1 MISGLIILVALIV
14 CGILFVNAVRESEN
28 ASTRSES
35 EAAKTKGLRIAL
47 SFVVVLIIAMF
58 QPYAVERV
66 DAGYKGIK
74 VKLTGDERGVANYE
88 YKTGWVVYND
98 WTEQMLEFPTYQ
110 QHIEYPEQ
118 QVITKGGFSAT
129 IKPTFNY
136 ALKEQTIGDM
146 FSNLRKPIE
155 EVEQGWLQT
164 AIVGAVNDVSNK
176 WKVDDI
182 FNQREQFESAIMA
195 EANKRISQWFTISQ
209 LRTNIVPPPSLQ
221 KAIEAETQA
230 VKEAQAKEQQA
241 LVAIANGKKLVAQAQ
256 ADSAQRVITSSGKAQ
271 AVLIEAKAEAEAIR
285 IKQKEVT
292 SVYNDYIRSKT
303 WDGKLPSTV
312 LGNSTPMINIK

>member
-1 MISGLIILVALIV
+1 MISFIIILVALIA
-14 CGILFVNAVRESEN
+14 CGILAFKAINKMGNVNTNTERREGRQTLN
-28 ASTRSES
+28 
-35 EAAKTKGLRIAL
+35 KVIL
-47 SFVVVLIIAMF
+47 SFVLIFILALI
-58 QPYAVERV
+58 QPYSLERV

-74 VKLTGDERGVANYE
+74 VKLTGNERGVANYE
-88 YKTGWVVYND
+88 YRTGWVVYNS
-98 WTEQMLEFPTYQ
+98 WAEQMLEFPTYQ

-209 LRTNIVPPPSLQ
+209 LRTNIVPPASLQ
-221 KAIEAETQA
+221 KAIESETQA
-230 VKEAQAKEQQA
+230 IKEAQAKEQQA
-241 LVAIANGKKLVAQAQ
+241 LVAIANGKKMVAQAQ
-256 ADSAQRVITSSGKAQ
+256 ADSAQRVITASGKAQ

-285 IKQKEVT
+285 IKQKEINAM
-292 SVYNDYIRSKT
+292 YNDYIRSSR
-303 WDGKLPSTV
+303 WDGVLPSTV

>member
-1 MISGLIILVALIV
+1 MISLIIIVLALIV
-14 CGILFVNAVRESEN
+14 CGVLAVKAIKKIDDASSRDERNTAKNNLTRIIITFVSVFLFA
-28 ASTRSES
+28 
-35 EAAKTKGLRIAL
+35 
-47 SFVVVLIIAMF
+47 II
-58 QPYAVERV
+58 QPYSLERV
-66 DAGYKGIK
+66 DAGFKGIK
-74 VKLTGDERGVANYE
+74 VHLTGDERGVAKYE
-88 YKTGWVVYND
+88 YKTGWVLYNT

-136 ALKEQTIGDM
+136 SLKENSIGDM

-182 FNQREQFESAIMA
+182 FNQREQFEAAIMA

-221 KAIEAETQA
+221 AAIESETKAI
-230 VKEAQAKEQQA
+230 KEAQAKEQQA
-241 LVAIANGKKLVAQAQ
+241 LVAIANGKKMIAQAQ
-256 ADSAQRVITSSGKAQ
+256 ADSAQRVITAAGKAQ

-285 IKQKEVT
+285 IKQKEIS
-292 SVYNDYIRSKT
+292 SVYNDYIRSTT

-312 LGNSTPMINIK
+312 LGNSTPMISIK